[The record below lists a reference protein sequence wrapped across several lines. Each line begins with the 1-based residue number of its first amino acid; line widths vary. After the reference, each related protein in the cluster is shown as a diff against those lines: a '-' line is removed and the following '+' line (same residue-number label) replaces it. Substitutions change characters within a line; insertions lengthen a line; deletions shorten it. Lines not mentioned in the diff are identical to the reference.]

1 VSSRRSY
8 EHNSRKAS
16 VVSDIIYT
24 STMLAGTGRKG
35 IIKPDAAGYYTSCI
49 GALGIKNA
57 AGVIYDAKIGAKLF
71 ESNSDLMRRIA
82 TGNLRGEVGHPRRQA
97 GMSDDEFFQRC
108 LDIAE
113 PNVCV
118 YWAEIGLDEQYG
130 RKNPELGLPEMVGI
144 MARFRPG
151 GARGD
156 FLARDMEDPNTNV
169 CFSIRA
175 FSVPFKQMG
184 RPMYGLQT
192 IATWDYV
199 NEPGL
204 SPANKFQSLTCEA
217 LNTEVIK
224 DATVQRALR
233 EIESGHLTV
242 SFESAAAIRTLA
254 QLSRRPADVAAP
266 TTFLTGW

>member
-1 VSSRRSY
+1 M
-8 EHNSRKAS
+8 A
-16 VVSDIIYT
+16 DIIYT
-24 STMLAGTGRKG
+24 STVLNGTGRKG

-57 AGVIYDAKIGAKLF
+57 AGVTYDAKIGAKLF
-71 ESNSDLMRRIA
+71 ESNSDLMRKIQ
-82 TGNLRGEVGHPRRQA
+82 TGNLRGEAGHPRRLPGQ
-97 GMSDDEFFQRC
+97 SDDEYFQRC
-108 LDIAE
+108 LDTDE
-113 PNVCV
+113 SNVCV

-130 RKNPELGLPEMVGI
+130 RKNPELGLPNMVGI

-151 GARGD
+151 GMRGD
-156 FLARDMEDPNTNV
+156 FLAKDMEDPHTNV

-204 SPANKFQSLTCEA
+204 SPANKYQSLTCENLA
-217 LNTEVIK
+217 VEVIK
-224 DATVQRALR
+224 DATIQKAFR
-233 EIESGHLTV
+233 EMETGALTV
-242 SFESAAAIRTLA
+242 SFESGNAIRTLA
-254 QLSRRPADVAAP
+254 QLSRRTAATAAP
-266 TTFLTGW
+266 TAFLAGW